1 MTTQLALIETALQ
14 GLTMDVVIN
23 LTEHVQTLELNP
35 NAELFTA
42 YRIIDNTILIG
53 YSEDLIK
60 DQYSLNYRHFFIS
73 GQRRGTKREHRLLL
87 RTLSEMGIKNS
98 YNEFCFFA
106 DNNLVQQLLNLN
118 WPIDD
123 PQTINAQASYE
134 WLHE

>member
-23 LTEHVQTLELNP
+23 LTEHVQTLELKP

-60 DQYSLNYRHFFIS
+60 DQYSLNHRDFFIS

-87 RTLSEMGIKNS
+87 RTLSEMGIKYS
-98 YNEFCFFA
+98 YNECCFLA
-106 DNNLVQQLLNLN
+106 DNNLVEQLLNLN
-118 WPIDD
+118 WPIGDL
-123 PQTINAQASYE
+123 QTINAQASCE

>member
-23 LTEHVQTLELNP
+23 LTEHVQTLELKP
-35 NAELFTA
+35 NAAL
-42 YRIIDNTILIG
+42 RIIDNTILIG
-53 YSEDLIK
+53 YSEDLTD
-60 DQYSLNYRHFFIS
+60 DQYSLNHRHFFIS
-73 GQRRGTKREHRLLL
+73 GQRRGTKREYRLLL

-98 YNEFCFFA
+98 YNENSFLA

-118 WPIDD
+118 WPIGDL
-123 PQTINAQASYE
+123 QTINAQASCE

>member
-23 LTEHVQTLELNP
+23 LTEHVQTLELKP
-35 NAELFTA
+35 NTELFTA
-42 YRIIDNTILIG
+42 YRTIDNTILIG

-60 DQYSLNYRHFFIS
+60 YKYSLNYRHFFVL

-87 RTLSEMGIKNS
+87 RTLYEMGIKYN
-98 YNEFCFFA
+98 YNECCFLA
-106 DNNLVQQLLNLN
+106 DNHLVQQLLNLN
-118 WPIDD
+118 WPIGDL
-123 PQTINAQASYE
+123 QTINAQASCE

>member
-23 LTEHVQTLELNP
+23 LTEHVQTLELKP
-35 NAELFTA
+35 NSELFTA

-60 DQYSLNYRHFFIS
+60 DKYSLNHRHFFIS

-87 RTLSEMGIKNS
+87 RTLSEMGIKYS
-98 YNEFCFFA
+98 YNECYFLA

-118 WPIDD
+118 WPIGDL
-123 PQTINAQASYE
+123 QTINAEASCE

>member
-23 LTEHVQTLELNP
+23 LTEHVQTLEMMP

-42 YRIIDNTILIG
+42 YRTIDNTILIG

-60 DQYSLNYRHFFIS
+60 DQYCLNHRHFFIS

-87 RTLSEMGIKNS
+87 HKLSEMGIKNS
-98 YNEFCFFA
+98 YNECCFLT

-118 WPIDD
+118 WPIGDL
-123 PQTINAQASYE
+123 QTINAQASCE

>member
-23 LTEHVQTLELNP
+23 LTEHVQTLELKP
-35 NAELFTA
+35 NAEIFTA

-53 YSEDLIK
+53 YSEDLTN
-60 DQYSLNYRHFFIS
+60 DQYGLNHRHFFIS

-87 RTLSEMGIKNS
+87 RTFSEMGIKNS
-98 YNEFCFFA
+98 YNEYCFFA
-106 DNNLVQQLLNLN
+106 DNNLVEQLLNLN
-118 WPIDD
+118 WPIGEL
-123 PQTINAQASYE
+123 QSINAQASCE

>member
-1 MTTQLALIETALQ
+1 MTTQLGLIETALQ

-23 LTEHVQTLELNP
+23 LTEHVQTLELMP

-42 YRIIDNTILIG
+42 YRTIDNTILIG

-60 DQYSLNYRHFFIS
+60 DQYSLNHRHFFIS

-98 YNEFCFFA
+98 YNEYCFLA

-118 WPIDD
+118 WPIGD
-123 PQTINAQASYE
+123 PQTINAQASCE

>member
-1 MTTQLALIETALQ
+1 MTTQLTLIETALQ

-23 LTEHVQTLELNP
+23 LTEHVQTLELKP

-42 YRIIDNTILIG
+42 YRTIDNTILIG
-53 YSEDLIK
+53 YSEDLTK
-60 DQYSLNYRHFFIS
+60 DQYSLNHRHFFIS

-87 RTLSEMGIKNS
+87 HTLSEMGIKNS
-98 YNEFCFFA
+98 YNECCFLA

-118 WPIDD
+118 WPIGD
-123 PQTINAQASYE
+123 PQTINAQASCE

>member
-23 LTEHVQTLELNP
+23 LTEHVQTLELKP
-35 NAELFTA
+35 NAALFTA

-53 YSEDLIK
+53 YSEDLTD
-60 DQYSLNYRHFFIS
+60 DQYSLNHRHFFIS

-98 YNEFCFFA
+98 YNEYSFLA
-106 DNNLVQQLLNLN
+106 DNNLVQQLLKLN
-118 WPIDD
+118 WPIGNL
-123 PQTINAQASYE
+123 QTINAQASCE

>member
-23 LTEHVQTLELNP
+23 LTEHVQTLELKP

-42 YRIIDNTILIG
+42 YRTIDNKILIG

-60 DQYSLNYRHFFIS
+60 DQYCLNHRHFFIS
-73 GQRRGTKREHRLLL
+73 GQRRGTKREYRLLL

-98 YNEFCFFA
+98 YNENSFLA

-118 WPIDD
+118 WPIGNL
-123 PQTINAQASYE
+123 QTINVQASCE

>member
-23 LTEHVQTLELNP
+23 LTEHVQTLELKP

-42 YRIIDNTILIG
+42 YRTIDNTILIG

-60 DQYSLNYRHFFIS
+60 DRYCLNHRHFFIS

-87 RTLSEMGIKNS
+87 RTLCEMGIKNS
-98 YNEFCFFA
+98 YNECCFLA

-118 WPIDD
+118 WPIGD
-123 PQTINAQASYE
+123 PQTINAHASCE